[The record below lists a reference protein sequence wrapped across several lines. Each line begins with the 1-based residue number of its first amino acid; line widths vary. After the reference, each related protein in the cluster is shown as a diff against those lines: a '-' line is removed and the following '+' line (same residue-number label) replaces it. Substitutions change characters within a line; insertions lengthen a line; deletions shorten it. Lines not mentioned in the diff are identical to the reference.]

1 MKTISSISQFRE
13 WRKEI
18 TESVGFVP
26 TMGALHKGHL
36 SLVQKSNE
44 TCNHTVVSIYVN
56 PKQFA
61 PGEDLIHYPRTL
73 DEDLKKLDS
82 FTVDAVFLPNNEVMY
97 PDGFSTKVNE
107 EILSNFLEGNSRP
120 SFFQGVTTVVAKL
133 FNIIQPSHAFFG
145 EKDAQQLAIINRM
158 VTDLN
163 FPIEIISC
171 PLIREENGLAMS
183 SRNVYLSNDEKEVA
197 AHINLALED
206 GKSQLYSGQRDPQI
220 IRNIISNHISEQ
232 QLLKIDYVS
241 VADANSLTEITESI
255 SGDILVSVAVYL
267 GDTRLIDNFSYSPSS
282 NK

>member
-13 WRKEI
+13 WRKGI

>member
-13 WRKEI
+13 WRKGI

-26 TMGALHKGHL
+26 TMGAFHEGHL

-183 SRNVYLSNDEKEVA
+183 SRNAYLSDDEKKVA
-197 AHINLALED
+197 AHIYLALQE
-206 GKSQLYSGQRDPQI
+206 GKNQLHSGVRDPQI
-220 IRNIISNHISEQ
+220 VRNSISKQISAQ
-232 QLLKIDYVS
+232 PLLKIDYVS
-241 VADANSLTEITESI
+241 VADANHLSEITESI
-255 SGDILVSVAVYL
+255 SGDILVSVAVFL
-267 GDTRLIDNFSYSPSS
+267 GKTRLIDNFSYSPSS